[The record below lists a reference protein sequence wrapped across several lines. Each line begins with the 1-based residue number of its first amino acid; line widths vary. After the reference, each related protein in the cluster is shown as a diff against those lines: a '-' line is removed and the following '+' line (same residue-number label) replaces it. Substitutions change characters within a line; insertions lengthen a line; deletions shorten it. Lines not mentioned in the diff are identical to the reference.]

1 MVIEMSTKL
10 VNTKTA
16 VMLEAIKRNAGD
28 RLCSLAI
35 AICIRFGR
43 KVVFVYEPASGESEA
58 TWYDMDYS
66 DFDIVRDICS
76 LAFDVVN
83 VDASVPDIDGYDTYC
98 IYGIESED

>member
-1 MVIEMSTKL
+1 MSFKL
-10 VNTKTA
+10 VNTKSA
-16 VMLEAIKRNAGD
+16 VAFEAVERNVAD
-28 RLCSLAI
+28 RLCSI
-35 AICIRFGR
+35 AISICVQFGH

-83 VDASVPDIDGYDTYC
+83 VDASVPNIDGYNTYY
-98 IYGIESED
+98 IYGIQSED

>member
-1 MVIEMSTKL
+1 MSIRV
-10 VNTKTA
+10 VNTKSA
-16 VMLEAIKRNAGD
+16 VMLEAIKRNAAD
-28 RLCSLAI
+28 RLCFISI
-35 AICIRFGR
+35 NICVRSGH

-83 VDASVPDIDGYDTYC
+83 IDASMPNIDGYNAYC
-98 IYGIESED
+98 IYGIESEA